1 MYIKTRDLGPT
12 FANAGIQTKE
22 AQLVTKDG
30 ELSLGHTYWDG
41 GTRYT
46 YRLIRLDNG
55 DPAEIPHVNPPQFG
69 GPNRQ
74 VVTMQEGIAVIEE
87 YYSGHRYL
95 TKIYI
100 HPNNAAK
107 LLPAPVE
114 LTDDERT
121 VLLYTA
127 GYKPSYAGIADYRF
141 HNARQ
146 KTAITRDRWDAAKA
160 SCIGKRLLNRAGAI
174 TVDGRNAIAKDRPSY
189 L

>member
-1 MYIKTRDLGPT
+1 MYIKTKDLGPI
-12 FANAGIQTKE
+12 FRNAGIQTKE
-22 AQLVTKDG
+22 ARLETRDG

-41 GTRYT
+41 GTRHT

-55 DPAEIPHVNPPQFG
+55 QPADIPHVDPPQFG
-69 GPNRQ
+69 GPSRQ
-74 VVTMQEGIAVIEE
+74 TLKMTEGIAVIEE
-87 YYSGHRYL
+87 FYTGYRTI

-114 LTDDERT
+114 LTDDEKT

-146 KTAITRDRWDAAKA
+146 KTAITRDRWDAAKI
-160 SCIGKRLLNRAGAI
+160 SCINRKLLNRAGAI

>member
-1 MYIKTRDLGPT
+1 MYIKTKDLGPI
-12 FANAGIQTKE
+12 FRNAGIQTKE
-22 AQLVTKDG
+22 ARLETRDG

-46 YRLIRLDNG
+46 YSLIRLDNG
-55 DPAEIPHVNPPQFG
+55 QPAAIPHVDPPQFG
-69 GPNRQ
+69 GPSRQ
-74 VVTMQEGIAVIEE
+74 ALTMTEGIAVIEE
-87 YYSGHRYL
+87 FYTGYRTL

-107 LLPAPVE
+107 LLPGPIE
-114 LTDDERT
+114 ISDDEKI
-121 VLLYTA
+121 VLLFTA

-146 KTAITRDRWDAAKA
+146 KTSITRDRWDAAKI

-174 TVDGRNAIAKDRPSY
+174 TVDGRNAIAKDRHYY